1 MAHSIYVETTIPS
14 FYFEV
19 RADAAM
25 VARRDWTRR
34 WWAAAVTRDRLLT
47 SVPVLDEL
55 EQGEFPSRREC
66 LDLLDGLPLLA
77 VDQAVMEIVDAYVRH
92 QVMPRDPTGDAMHL
106 ALASFH
112 RCDFLA
118 TWNCRH
124 LANPNKF
131 DHIRRVNAML
141 GIHVPALVTPY
152 ELLGGS
158 DG

>member
-1 MAHSIYVETTIPS
+1 VPERIYVETTIPS

-19 RADAAM
+19 RAEATM
-25 VARRDWTRR
+25 VARRAWTRR
-34 WWAAAVTRDRLLT
+34 WWAAALIRDLLVT
-47 SVPVLDEL
+47 SVPVLEEL
-55 EQGEFPSRREC
+55 ERGDLPSRAEC
-66 LDLLDGLPLLA
+66 LSLLEGLPLVA
-77 VDQAVMEIVDAYVRH
+77 VDQAVMEVVDTYVRH

-112 RCDFLA
+112 GCDFLV

-131 DHIRRVNAML
+131 EHIRRVNAML

-152 ELLGGS
+152 DLLGES
-158 DG
+158 DE